1 VQRKTIALFCC
12 FVLLGSTGLIVNDD
26 AGAAGFSPFNMMSPG
41 RWMGGGNRYNDGYY
55 NDGPGYG
62 APGYGYGA
70 PHGYGAPGYGY
81 GAPGYGYGA
90 PGYGAPNSGYA
101 NPQSGGSYTAPPS
114 TPSHDG
120 DSQARIRELEQ
131 KIMELESS
139 QQQPVPAAVPQYQG
153 SEIYNQPTNPVF
165 RPN

>member
-1 VQRKTIALFCC
+1 MQKKMMALFGCL
-12 FVLLGSTGLIVNDD
+12 VMLGSVGLVVPDI
-26 AGAAGFSPFNMMSPG
+26 AGAAGFSPFNMVSPG
-41 RWMGGGNRYNDGYY
+41 RWMGGNNRY

-62 APGYGYGA
+62 APGYGYGYGA

-90 PGYGAPNSGYA
+90 PGYGAPSPGYA
-101 NPQSGGSYTAPPS
+101 NPQSGSSYSAPSP
-114 TPSHDG
+114 TPSQDN

-131 KIMELESS
+131 RIMELESS

-153 SEIYNQPTNPVF
+153 SEIYSQPTNPVF